1 MNAEYERVRVLL
13 PKLTKPQFEFFS
25 RVCVGDDRFANPK
38 TVSVLVRHGLIEQ
51 YRERRSGAFPVTI
64 HRYRHTSL
72 AVHMA
77 WAEYCA
83 ELPTDG
89 VVQ

>member
-1 MNAEYERVRVLL
+1 MENEYERVRALL

-25 RVCVGDDRFANPK
+25 RVCIGDDRFADPR
-38 TVSVLVRHGLIEQ
+38 TVSVLVRHNLIQQ
-51 YRERRSGAFPVTI
+51 YEAILHGARI
-64 HRYRHTSL
+64 NRYRYTSL